1 MVNSAA
7 GLDLKVRWFDSS
19 WPTAF
24 PPAQNRACEWAQC
37 GELSWS
43 FPRFSPTNC
52 WSARRIPGSLAS
64 DDLSGAGSSHQGQF
78 SSPNRGLGLKCAVS
92 IWNLAGKMD
101 SKFAGWN
108 LKFVWWHSEF
118 AHKFRFDICWMK
130 FGINLLEFRWRHSEF
145 SRRHS
150 KFSWLLGFGTRIV
163 AWIWNLPVV
172 FVIFQVLF
180 GIRPDLDL
188 KFAWLDFKLSEWYC
202 KSTDSWD
209 QTSKPAAISSVVE
222 KVSKTC
228 STPNVA
234 EKVSKPGRIPNV
246 TEKFQNWLDPKCC
259 RKVSKPTASQMLS
272 KSFKTGSISN
282 VVEKFQNRH
291 QSKCCWNNFKTGSI
305 PNVVVKASK
314 SAAFQMCCRK
324 SFENWQNSE
333 FAGQILKTGRISKC
347 CRQNFKGRKRILK
360 INNVLFERKL
370 THWIT
375 KTCLFVVPRSEGIQ
389 YNWVWSYALGF

>member
-1 MVNSAA
+1 MKRKRPKCPFWKPEHFSQKDQPKAPGIPMVNSAA

-52 WSARRIPGSLAS
+52 WSTRRIPGSLAS

-188 KFAWLDFKLSEWYC
+188 KFAWLDFKLSE
-202 KSTDSWD
+202 
-209 QTSKPAAISSVVE
+209 
-222 KVSKTC
+222 
-228 STPNVA
+228 
-234 EKVSKPGRIPNV
+234 
-246 TEKFQNWLDPKCC
+246 
-259 RKVSKPTASQMLS
+259 
-272 KSFKTGSISN
+272 
-282 VVEKFQNRH
+282 
-291 QSKCCWNNFKTGSI
+291 
-305 PNVVVKASK
+305 
-314 SAAFQMCCRK
+314 
-324 SFENWQNSE
+324 
-333 FAGQILKTGRISKC
+333 
-347 CRQNFKGRKRILK
+347 
-360 INNVLFERKL
+360 
-370 THWIT
+370 
-375 KTCLFVVPRSEGIQ
+375 
-389 YNWVWSYALGF
+389 